1 MNISFYL
8 PFVSCHGTANKK
20 VAPTARQA
28 GDAMTIPP
36 PPWFPP
42 SFLVPY
48 AAADLLQLSTQG
60 LDGMALYGFLQ
71 EQRHDICIASTYCSR
86 GTYLKPWGFS
96 LLKEQRKVAL
106 SRQSTTKSTVWLSCH
121 CSDTAPDLLGP
132 HCRRHLSIP
141 YVVYQPIPP
150 EHGHRFKIGS
160 LAGQWL
166 NRRALQ
172 RADLVF
178 IDRKTTEQQLRHA
191 LPLQRI
197 QYIKPRLNPDHF
209 SFDLVARRALRE
221 YWSVGE
227 QRIVMTTAMLRPG
240 VKTIGVRKVI
250 DSCQRL
256 RQRGLETL
264 LVIAGDGLDRTLLER
279 EAREKLA
286 DQVIFIGKIPR
297 HDLYRYY
304 SAADVFAFPGIQ
316 ESRGLVFLEA
326 QAAGLPVVACADWSA
341 ADTVV
346 HEKTGLLAP
355 ASQPDRFTG
364 YLERI
369 LTNREE
375 RITMREAAKNH
386 VRSNHAA
393 EDGYRL
399 VQRAMEKIVARKN
412 QAYS

>member
-1 MNISFYL
+1 MTV
-8 PFVSCHGTANKK
+8 P
-20 VAPTARQA
+20 APA
-28 GDAMTIPP
+28 
-36 PPWFPP
+36 WFPP

-71 EQRHDICIASTYCSR
+71 EQRHEICIASTYCSR
-86 GTYLKPWGFS
+86 GTYLRPWEFS
-96 LLKEQRKVAL
+96 RLTEQRREVL
-106 SRQSTTKSTVWLSCH
+106 SRQGATKSTIWLSCH

-132 HCRRHLSIP
+132 HCRRHLLLP
-141 YVVYQPIPP
+141 YIVYQPILN
-150 EHGHRFKIGS
+150 HRQGFRIRT
-160 LAGQWL
+160 LPGQWL
-166 NRRALQ
+166 NRHSLQ

-178 IDRKTTEQQLRHA
+178 TDRKATERKLRQFVPQQ
-191 LPLQRI
+191 QI
-197 QYIKPRLNPDHF
+197 QYLKPRLNPDHF
-209 SFDLVARRALRE
+209 PFDLVARRALRE
-221 YWSVGE
+221 HWSIGDR
-227 QRIVMTTAMLRPG
+227 RIVMTTAMLQPG
-240 VKTIGVRKVI
+240 AKTIGVRKVVE
-250 DSCQRL
+250 SCHRL

-286 DQVIFIGKIPR
+286 DQVLFIGKIPR

-316 ESRGLVFLEA
+316 ESRGLVYLEA
-326 QAAGLPVVACADWSA
+326 QAAGLPVVAFADWSA

-386 VRSNHAA
+386 VRSSHAA

-399 VQRAMEKIVARKN
+399 VQQAMQEIVARTN